1 MKQSFVF
8 AFGIGLAGLGYGQN
22 LVVNGDFSV
31 SVPNNGTGGG
41 WTAANNDFSGGW
53 RSTGGNPGGNYILN
67 DGGSSTSNPY
77 IEQVISVVAGTQYTV
92 TGDYSIGNVIQTG
105 NLDFAVQ
112 IDGNLWRYN
121 IPGSAGIFN
130 SFSETFTATSN
141 SVTLRL
147 SGEWAGDSDPRVDNI
162 SLEAV
167 PEPMTMIALAGGAA
181 VILRRRKRS

>member
-1 MKQSFVF
+1 MKQSFVL
-8 AFGIGLAGLGYGQN
+8 AFGIGLAGLGFGQN

-53 RSTGGNPGGNYILN
+53 RSTGGNPGGTYVLN

-77 IEQVISVVAGTQYTV
+77 IEQVIAVVAGTQYTIA
-92 TGDYSIGNVIQTG
+92 GDYSRGNVAAPG

-112 IDGNLWRYN
+112 IDGNLWRYA
-121 IPGSAGIFN
+121 IPNSGFN
-130 SFSETFTATSN
+130 SFSEIFTATSN

-181 VILRRRKRS
+181 VILKRRKRS